1 MQTQTNIKSELKQIL
16 ASFRKNFAYVALFS
30 MFINML
36 MLVPPLYMLQ
46 VYDRVMASR
55 SVETLIM
62 LTIIVVWLFI
72 TMGLLDFI
80 RSRILVRLGTQMDE
94 RLNTRLFQSMN
105 AFALRY
111 PGKGSS
117 QPLGDLTT
125 IRQFM
130 TGSGPFAFFDSPWI
144 PFYFGILFL
153 FHPYLGWFSIFA
165 AIVLIIIA
173 ILNDFSTKKLMLEAN
188 NNNAKSMALV
198 NAQLRNAEVLHAMGM
213 GNTMR
218 ERWLQQHLN
227 FLKAQSDASDGAG
240 LWMNLSKTLRMM
252 FQSLMLGLG
261 GYLAITNEI
270 SAGMVIAGSILMG
283 RALAPIDQMIGA
295 WKQFGAARTSHKRLD
310 ALLAEFPEETERM
323 SLPAPK
329 GDLQVETLTVV
340 PPGSQ
345 QAVLRAVSFGI
356 NAGESLV
363 ILGASAAGKSS
374 LMRAI
379 VGVWPSAAG
388 AVRLD
393 GTEIPHWNRTEL
405 GPHLGYLPQDVELFE
420 GTVAENISRFGDL
433 DSEKIVAAAKM
444 AGVDEMIRHLPEG
457 YETLIGAGGAT
468 LSGGQR
474 QRVGLAR
481 ALYGSPSLVILD
493 EPNANLDELGEKAL
507 VNACVELKKAGT
519 SLILV
524 THRTNILSIA
534 DKVLLLADGMVK
546 LFGSRDEVLQ
556 KLQEH
561 TRQQQAPQQIPAKPA
576 PTPPAAGV
584 VNIPIRG

>member
-1 MQTQTNIKSELKQIL
+1 
-16 ASFRKNFAYVALFS
+16 
-30 MFINML
+30 
-36 MLVPPLYMLQ
+36 
-46 VYDRVMASR
+46 
-55 SVETLIM
+55 
-62 LTIIVVWLFI
+62 
-72 TMGLLDFI
+72 
-80 RSRILVRLGTQMDE
+80 
-94 RLNTRLFQSMN
+94 MN

-117 QPLGDLTT
+117 QPLSDLTT

-130 TGSGPFAFFDSPWI
+130 TGSGPFAFFDAPWI
-144 PFYFGILFL
+144 PFYFAILFL
-153 FHPYLGWFSIFA
+153 FHFWLGMFSIFA
-165 AIVLIIIA
+165 AIVLIIVA
-173 ILNDFSTKKLMLEAN
+173 IFNDISTKKLMQEAN
-188 NNNAKSMALV
+188 TNNMKSMALV

-213 GNTMR
+213 GDTMR

-240 LWMNLSKTLRMM
+240 LWMNLSKTLRML

-261 GYLAITNEI
+261 GYLAISNEI

-295 WKQFGAARTSHKRLD
+295 WKQFGAARTSHNRLD
-310 ALLAEFPEETERM
+310 ALLNEFPEETERM

-329 GDLQVETLTVV
+329 GNLQVETLTII

-345 QAVLRAVSFGI
+345 QAVLRAVSFDI
-356 NAGESLV
+356 KAGESLV

-374 LMRAI
+374 LLRAI

-393 GTEIPHWNRTEL
+393 GTEVPHWNRSEL

-420 GTVAENISRFGDL
+420 GTVAENISRFGEL

-493 EPNANLDELGEKAL
+493 EPNANLDEVGEKAL
-507 VNACVELKKAGT
+507 VNACVKLKKAGT

-534 DKVLLLADGMVK
+534 DKILLLADGMVK

-556 KLQEH
+556 KLQAH
-561 TRQQQAPQQIPAKPA
+561 AQQQQAPQQIPAKP
-576 PTPPAAGV
+576 TPAAPAAGV

>member
-1 MQTQTNIKSELKQIL
+1 MQKNIKSELKLIL

-36 MLVPPLYMLQ
+36 MLVPPIYMLQ

-62 LTIIVVWLFI
+62 LTLIVVWLFI
-72 TMGLLDFI
+72 TMGVLDFI

-94 RLNTRLFQSMN
+94 RLNGRLFDSMN
-105 AFALRY
+105 RFALRY

-117 QPLGDLTT
+117 QPLSDLTT

-130 TGSGPFAFFDSPWI
+130 TGSGPFAFFDAPWI
-144 PFYFGILFL
+144 PFYFAILFL
-153 FHPYLGWFSIFA
+153 FHPWLGIFSIFA
-165 AIVLIIIA
+165 AIILIIVA
-173 ILNDFSTKKLMLEAN
+173 IFNDLSTKKLMLEAN

-213 GNTMR
+213 GDKMR

-261 GYLAITNEI
+261 GYLAISNEI

-295 WKQFGAARTSHKRLD
+295 WKQFGAARVSHKRLD
-310 ALLAEFPEETERM
+310 ALLNEFPAEIERM

-329 GDLQVETLTVV
+329 GALQVETLTIV

-345 QAVLRAVSFGI
+345 QAVLRAVSFAI
-356 NAGESLV
+356 DAGDSLV

-374 LMRAI
+374 LLRAI
-379 VGVWPSAAG
+379 VGVWPSTAG

-405 GPHLGYLPQDVELFE
+405 GPYIGYLPQDVELFE
-420 GTVAENISRFGDL
+420 GTVAENISRFNDL

-493 EPNANLDELGEKAL
+493 EPNANLDEVGEKAL
-507 VNACVELKKAGT
+507 VNACVQLKKAGT
-519 SLILV
+519 TLILV
-524 THRTNILSIA
+524 THRTNILGIA
-534 DKVLLLADGMVK
+534 DKILLLADGMVK
-546 LFGSRDEVLQ
+546 LFGPRDEVLQ
-556 KLQEH
+556 KLQAH
-561 TRQQQAPQQIPAKPA
+561 TQQQQQAQAPQQIPAKPA
-576 PTPPAAGV
+576 PAAPAGV
-584 VNIPIRG
+584 VNIPHRG